1 MMMVKVM
8 IVMMK
13 ELEKVALNKMNTEVL
28 SGHDD
33 ISDSIIEQIGI

>member
-1 MMMVKVM
+1 MMVKVM

-13 ELEKVALNKMNTEVL
+13 ELEKVALNKINTGAL

-33 ISDSIIEQIGI
+33 ISDSIIEQTGI